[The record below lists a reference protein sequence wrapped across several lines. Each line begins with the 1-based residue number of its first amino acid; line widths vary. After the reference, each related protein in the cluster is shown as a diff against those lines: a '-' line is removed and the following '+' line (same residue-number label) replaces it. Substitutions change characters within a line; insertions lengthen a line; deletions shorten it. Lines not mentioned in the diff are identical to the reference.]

1 MAGPDEDDD
10 SDSES
15 GEEQEAARQSACV
28 IDRELAIMR
37 RVFGKWCR
45 LAKVQSRTCD
55 ELPAQ
60 DCEVAWTR
68 AIAPRVEGRIQMVGT
83 GGAAASGSQ

>member
-1 MAGPDEDDD
+1 MAGPHEDDD

-15 GEEQEAARQSACV
+15 GEEQEAARQRARAL
-28 IDRELAIMR
+28 DRELAIMR

-45 LAKVQSRTCD
+45 LAKVHGRTCD
-55 ELPAQ
+55 ELPAEE
-60 DCEVAWTR
+60 CEVSWTR

-83 GGAAASGSQ
+83 AGAAAGGSQ